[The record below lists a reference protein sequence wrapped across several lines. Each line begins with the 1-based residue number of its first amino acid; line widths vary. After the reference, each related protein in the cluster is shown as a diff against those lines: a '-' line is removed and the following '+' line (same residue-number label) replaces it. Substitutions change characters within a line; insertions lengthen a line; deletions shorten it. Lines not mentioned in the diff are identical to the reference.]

1 MTDAEHGSKRPP
13 RMRRAERDA
22 QRSLITRTRLLEAAA
37 FVLVEHGY
45 AGFNTVAVCERANAP
60 RGTMLHHFPS
70 RSSLLIASLEHV
82 LERRLER
89 YAEALRDPEL
99 TAELATPGHRSRRIL
114 LDMLWSEFTGP
125 ANAAWLELVVAA
137 RTDPELAAQ
146 LREVAERFDKSVRTA
161 YVASRAGAPGD
172 GGHSTLAFVF
182 ATLNGLAL
190 ERAYRSEFDVGPVLD
205 ALARIG
211 EILPPRPSRPPPPT
225 DGA

>member
-1 MTDAEHGSKRPP
+1 MTDAEHASKRPK

-22 QRSLITRTRLLEAAA
+22 QRSLVTRTRLLEAALD
-37 FVLVEHGY
+37 VLVERGY

-70 RSSLLIASLEHV
+70 RASLLIASLEHV

-89 YAEALRDPEL
+89 YANALRDPAL
-99 TAELATPGHRSRRIL
+99 AAELAEPGHRTRRIL

-125 ANAAWLELVVAA
+125 AAAAWLELVVAA
-137 RTDPELAAQ
+137 RTDPEVAAQ
-146 LREVAERFDKSVRTA
+146 LREVAERFDRSVRNA
-161 YVASRAGAPGD
+161 YVATGTGPRGD
-172 GGHSTLAFVF
+172 GGHSTLVFVF

-190 ERAYRSEFDVGPVLD
+190 EHAYREEFDVGPILD

-211 EILPPRPSRPPPPT
+211 EILPPRPSRPPPAAE
-225 DGA
+225 GV